1 MSPLGGD
8 DHRSDTELILVSR
21 DDAGAF
27 RVLYDRHSAAILS
40 YFYRRTFD
48 AHAAADLTAETF
60 AVAFERR
67 GRYRPQGPPGVA
79 WLYGIARRELAGYRR
94 KGRIELR
101 AVQRLGVQLP
111 TLDEESIEQ
120 IEAQVDNLA
129 YRRLLEEA
137 LGRLSVGQRRAV
149 QLRVADDLDYRSV
162 ATKLGCSEA
171 TARVR
176 VHRGLTRLADFLEV
190 TR

>member
-1 MSPLGGD
+1 MRPVDGD
-8 DHRSDTELILVSR
+8 DHRSDAELILASR
-21 DDAGAF
+21 EDAGAF

-40 YFYRRTFD
+40 YFYRRTFE
-48 AHAAADLTAETF
+48 AHTAADLTAETF

-67 GRYRPQGPPGVA
+67 GRYRFQGPPGVG

-94 KGRIELR
+94 RRRIELR

-111 TLDEESIEQ
+111 ALDEESIER
-120 IEAQVDNLA
+120 IEAHVDNQA
-129 YRRLLEEA
+129 YRRQLEEA

-149 QLRVADDLDYRSV
+149 QLRVADDLDYRSL
-162 ATKLGCSEA
+162 AAELGCSEA

-176 VHRGLTRLADFLEV
+176 VHRGLTRLADLLEV